1 MFTLGLTE
9 IFVIIIV
16 TIIIIKPEDLPKFLR
31 KIIKFY
37 REVRKSF
44 NDVNKIKDDFIHISE
59 TTDIKNKKPKI

>member
-31 KIIKFY
+31 KIIKCY

-59 TTDIKNKKPKI
+59 TTDTKNKKNN

>member
-31 KIIKFY
+31 KIIKCY
-37 REVRKSF
+37 REIRKSF
-44 NDVNKIKDDFIHISE
+44 NDVSKIKDDFIKISE
-59 TTDIKNKKPKI
+59 TTDTKNIKNKE